1 MKRSE
6 LKQII
11 KEEIHNVLKEATVK
25 LGPDKNFILKSDKK
39 GVNLTKAD
47 PNGGGRIHSE
57 LYIFKDE
64 IPDVINF
71 LNNIKENQNS
81 TINEEFDNRKN
92 KFSSIFLQTFYDMND
107 NEITF
112 DEASDR
118 LFAWIKSNFK

>member
-11 KEEIHNVLKEATVK
+11 KEELVK
-25 LGPDKNFILKSDKK
+25 V
-39 GVNLTKAD
+39 VNK
-47 PNGGGRIHSE
+47 
-57 LYIFKDE
+57 
-64 IPDVINF
+64 
-71 LNNIKENQNS
+71 NS

-112 DEASDR
+112 DEATDR

>member
-11 KEEIHNVLKEATVK
+11 KEEIVK
-25 LGPDKNFILKSDKK
+25 I
-39 GVNLTKAD
+39 VNK
-47 PNGGGRIHSE
+47 
-57 LYIFKDE
+57 
-64 IPDVINF
+64 
-71 LNNIKENQNS
+71 NS